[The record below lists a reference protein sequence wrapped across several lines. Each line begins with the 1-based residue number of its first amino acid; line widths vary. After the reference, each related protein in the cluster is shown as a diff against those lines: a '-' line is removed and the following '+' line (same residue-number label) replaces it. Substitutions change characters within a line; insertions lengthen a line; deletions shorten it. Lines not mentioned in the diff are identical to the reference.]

1 MGRKFG
7 VSIGNYNNVF
17 VFDEADG
24 FPIKI
29 KPLDGGSNPFA
40 SKSLIAD
47 VLGRFGATSSAGG
60 GDVNGPA
67 SAVDNRVVFFDGTTG
82 KLIKD
87 SGLTLSGSNTG
98 DQTTSTISG
107 ISAAAATVL
116 DDATVAAMV
125 ETLFGA
131 ASTGSNGAVRSTSP
145 TLVTPT
151 LGAALATSID
161 FGNGAVTDLFGAAFT
176 PTLTNTTNVSSSS
189 QLRAVAIR
197 VNDVVAVGQA
207 ISVTPTAGSANTVV
221 DSTLPYASAM
231 TNAGDLIG
239 VGSCF
244 VSTSF
249 VGVRVLGE
257 TTGDLARFN
266 FTSNGTGAHTL
277 FILYLYRI
285 L

>member
-1 MGRKFG
+1 MPWK
-7 VSIGNYNNVF
+7 NQ
-17 VFDEADG
+17 A
-24 FPIKI
+24 
-29 KPLDGGSNPFA
+29 
-40 SKSLIAD
+40 
-47 VLGRFGATSSAGG
+47 
-60 GDVNGPA
+60 PA
-67 SAVDNRVVFFDGTTG
+67 SQVLTAPEKA
-82 KLIKD
+82 KLNAILD
-87 SGLTLSGSNTG
+87 IHSVSSPLSLSGTDLQLLGLVIGTNVQAW
-98 DQTTSTISG
+98 D
-107 ISAAAATVL
+107 ADL
-116 DDATVAAMV
+116 DTVAAAGFTGTGAMV
-125 ETLFGA
+125 RA
-131 ASTGSNGAVRSTSP
+131 TSP

-151 LGAALATSID
+151 LGAALAASID

-176 PTLTNTTNVSSSS
+176 PTLSNITNVASSS
-189 QLRAVAIR
+189 QLRAVALR